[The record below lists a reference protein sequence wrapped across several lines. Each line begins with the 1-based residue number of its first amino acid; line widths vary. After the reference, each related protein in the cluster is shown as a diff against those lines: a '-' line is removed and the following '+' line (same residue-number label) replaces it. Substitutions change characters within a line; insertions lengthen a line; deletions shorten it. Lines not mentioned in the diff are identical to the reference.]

1 MTREELQKQPEKN
14 NKMAMNTH
22 LSVITLNVTG
32 LNVPINRHRM
42 ANWIKKK
49 KTPICCLKET
59 HFRTKDTQ
67 AESDNMEK
75 IFRISYEWKRQESW
89 SSNTYNRQN

>member
-49 KTPICCLKET
+49 KNT
-59 HFRTKDTQ
+59 
-67 AESDNMEK
+67 NMLP
-75 IFRISYEWKRQESW
+75 KRDSL
-89 SSNTYNRQN
+89 QN